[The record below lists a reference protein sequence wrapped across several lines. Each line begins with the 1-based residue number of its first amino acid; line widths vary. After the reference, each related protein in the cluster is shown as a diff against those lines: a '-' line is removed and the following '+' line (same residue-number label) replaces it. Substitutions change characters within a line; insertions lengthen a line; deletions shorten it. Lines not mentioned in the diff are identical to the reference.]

1 MHNLEQEGAC
11 DTLSHEWADAGG
23 AGSAEGQILMQLVEA
38 ELQMNM
44 ARGPNGPEPAAPCL
58 SAEQLAWRRFRAEGV
73 NVRAWAIERG
83 FHPGL
88 VYSVLRGERKCVRGQ
103 SHQVAVALG
112 LKPSAS

>member
-1 MHNLEQEGAC
+1 
-11 DTLSHEWADAGG
+11 
-23 AGSAEGQILMQLVEA
+23 MQLVDT
-38 ELQMNM
+38 ELQVPM
-44 ARGPNGPEPAAPCL
+44 ARGANALERAVSGL
-58 SAEQLAWRRFRAEGV
+58 TAEQLAWRRFRAEGV

>member
-1 MHNLEQEGAC
+1 
-11 DTLSHEWADAGG
+11 
-23 AGSAEGQILMQLVEA
+23 MQLVDA
-38 ELQMNM
+38 EMQMPV
-44 ARGPNGPEPAAPCL
+44 AKSSNGLEPAGPRL
-58 SAEQLAWRRFRAEGV
+58 TAEQLAWRRFRAEGV